1 LVSAQNEHDD
11 RARRDKNDRR
21 IAEQQEPRNAGRDVE
36 REDEWD
42 VLARRLERA
51 SDELELESVVGRE
64 ELLEMQQAIEQV
76 ASTNFPAAPVAST
89 VNVDVNGDGTND
101 YVVAV
106 AKPVCQNS
114 IPIKLVELDIT
125 KAGDIPCFGSGVSP
139 APGVPMGGSGNS
151 LCANTQWDISATV
164 TDPTTNT
171 GTTVTVHQGIGQR
184 VPIGTTC

>member
-1 LVSAQNEHDD
+1 MTISNRLSQHGATLTIAMIMLVLLTLF
-11 RARRDKNDRR
+11 
-21 IAEQQEPRNAGRDVE
+21 
-36 REDEWD
+36 
-42 VLARRLERA
+42 VLAAMNMTNMNFKVMGNEQARNEALA
-51 SDELELESVVGRE
+51 AG
-64 ELLEMQQAIEQV
+64 QQAIEQV

>member
-1 LVSAQNEHDD
+1 MTISNRLSQHGATLTIAMIMLVLLTLF
-11 RARRDKNDRR
+11 
-21 IAEQQEPRNAGRDVE
+21 
-36 REDEWD
+36 
-42 VLARRLERA
+42 VLAAMNMTNMNFKVMGNEQARNEALA
-51 SDELELESVVGRE
+51 AG
-64 ELLEMQQAIEQV
+64 QQAIEQV
-76 ASTNFPAAPVAST
+76 ASTNFPAAPVATT

-101 YVVAV
+101 YVAAV